1 MTAAERLKKR
11 LKGGVPHTT
20 KKEKTKS
27 VKKNTVEP
35 GRGLAPP
42 KYGPVIDTNRGLA
55 PPRRQPL
62 NPGYLAPPKYLG
74 DLNNTDGTIDKIKK
88 FIKKANKS
96 LKDANKIR
104 PSLKDRYGK

>member
-1 MTAAERLKKR
+1 MTERLKKR
-11 LKGGVPHTT
+11 NKGGVPHVAN
-20 KKEKTKS
+20 KKKTKP
-27 VKKNTVEP
+27 VKKNTVE
-35 GRGLAPP
+35 
-42 KYGPVIDTNRGLA
+42 YGPAIDTNLGIA

-62 NPGYLAPPKYLG
+62 NPGLAPPKYLG

-88 FIKKANKS
+88 FMKKANKS

>member
-1 MTAAERLKKR
+1 MSERLKKR
-11 LKGGVPHTT
+11 NRGGAPHVGN
-20 KKEKTKS
+20 KKKTKP
-27 VKKNTVEP
+27 VKNNTVEP

-42 KYGPVIDTNRGLA
+42 EYNPVIDTNRGKELA

-62 NPGYLAPPKYLG
+62 NPGLAPPKYLG